1 MTSYIYITTNKGP
14 THIIYVHTFA
24 HSTLAQTQLIDI
36 VKRFETLQNVLLSV
50 TKNIQSI
57 LLTAVLAIILIYL
70 YSILGYMFFSNDF
83 MIATN
88 PMEHFTELR
97 KIGECDTDRYVVTK
111 MGEGYSYSNYC
122 QWVYFADLAILSFL
136 S

>member
-1 MTSYIYITTNKGP
+1 MHTC
-14 THIIYVHTFA
+14 VHT
-24 HSTLAQTQLIDI
+24 HTQTHMQLIDI

-97 KIGECDTDRYVVTK
+97 KMGECDAGKGLEHKHSVNCIK
-111 MGEGYSYSNYC
+111 MIYC
-122 QWVYFADLAILSFL
+122 GGDPMRIAIIIIDMAKSLLCNTFNF
-136 S
+136 

>member
-1 MTSYIYITTNKGP
+1 MYTHSHMYTSIIYILY
-14 THIIYVHTFA
+14 THTYTSS
-24 HSTLAQTQLIDI
+24 HSTHTHSNTLKYTQLIDI

-97 KIGECDTDRYVVTK
+97 KMGECDAGRDGRGNFSSRFNFYRF
-111 MGEGYSYSNYC
+111 G
-122 QWVYFADLAILSFL
+122 DILN
-136 S
+136 

>member
-1 MTSYIYITTNKGP
+1 M
-14 THIIYVHTFA
+14 
-24 HSTLAQTQLIDI
+24 
-36 VKRFETLQNVLLSV
+36 LSV

-97 KIGECDTDRYVVTK
+97 KAGECDAGTCIYVRIELEVLKGLKFHGFGDPLT
-111 MGEGYSYSNYC
+111 Y
-122 QWVYFADLAILSFL
+122 VHVHIVV
-136 S
+136 

>member
-1 MTSYIYITTNKGP
+1 MLPSPPPLPHSHIFML
-14 THIIYVHTFA
+14 THTHKFT
-24 HSTLAQTQLIDI
+24 QTQLIDI

-88 PMEHFTELR
+88 PMEHFIEL
-97 KIGECDTDRYVVTK
+97 KKMGECDAGKGKILR
-111 MGEGYSYSNYC
+111 
-122 QWVYFADLAILSFL
+122 DLIFSDLVIF
-136 S
+136 

>member
-1 MTSYIYITTNKGP
+1 MFGIGSELNVYLFTYTQ
-14 THIIYVHTFA
+14 V
-24 HSTLAQTQLIDI
+24 QLIDI

-83 MIATN
+83 MIVTN
-88 PMEHFTELR
+88 PMEHFKEL
-97 KIGECDTDRYVVTK
+97 KK
-111 MGEGYSYSNYC
+111 MGECEAGKREKRKKMSLCYC
-122 QWVYFADLAILSFL
+122 IVGILPGLLILCQLLFN
-136 S
+136 

>member
-1 MTSYIYITTNKGP
+1 MSHTHTHN
-14 THIIYVHTFA
+14 THIHMHTQT
-24 HSTLAQTQLIDI
+24 HTQLIDI

-97 KIGECDTDRYVVTK
+97 KMGECDAGKDGRGNFSSGFNFRIY
-111 MGEGYSYSNYC
+111 G
-122 QWVYFADLAILSFL
+122 DLLTFWGL
-136 S
+136 GCV

>member
-1 MTSYIYITTNKGP
+1 MKISSYTILVYNDP
-14 THIIYVHTFA
+14 HVHTCT
-24 HSTLAQTQLIDI
+24 HTHTHTHTHTLAYTQLIDI

-57 LLTAVLAIILIYL
+57 LLIAVLAIILIYL

-97 KIGECDTDRYVVTK
+97 KMGECDAGVYILRVTMHVTSAGSLGGNK
-111 MGEGYSYSNYC
+111 SH
-122 QWVYFADLAILSFL
+122 IL
-136 S
+136 

>member
-1 MTSYIYITTNKGP
+1 MSYAH
-14 THIIYVHTFA
+14 THT
-24 HSTLAQTQLIDI
+24 QTQLIDI

-97 KIGECDTDRYVVTK
+97 KMGECDAGKGLEHKHSVNCIK
-111 MGEGYSYSNYC
+111 MIYCGGGGGRTRKIPLRIAIIIIDMAKSLLCNYT
-122 QWVYFADLAILSFL
+122 FNF
-136 S
+136 

>member
-1 MTSYIYITTNKGP
+1 MFGIGSELNVYLFTY
-14 THIIYVHTFA
+14 
-24 HSTLAQTQLIDI
+24 TQLIDI

-88 PMEHFTELR
+88 PMEHFTEL
-97 KIGECDTDRYVVTK
+97 KK
-111 MGEGYSYSNYC
+111 MGECEAGKREKRKKMSLCYC
-122 QWVYFADLAILSFL
+122 IVGILPGLLILCQLLFN
-136 S
+136 

>member
-1 MTSYIYITTNKGP
+1 MHMLMD
-14 THIIYVHTFA
+14 THTYKF
-24 HSTLAQTQLIDI
+24 TLSQLIDI

-88 PMEHFTELR
+88 PMEHFIEL
-97 KIGECDTDRYVVTK
+97 KKMGECDAGKREIAKILGDLI
-111 MGEGYSYSNYC
+111 
-122 QWVYFADLAILSFL
+122 FADFVIF
-136 S
+136 

>member
-1 MTSYIYITTNKGP
+1 MTSYIYTTNKGP

-97 KIGECDTDRYVVTK
+97 KMGECDAGKGIAR
-111 MGEGYSYSNYC
+111 
-122 QWVYFADLAILSFL
+122 WFIFADLMIFQHDNNIYLYG
-136 S
+136 

>member
-1 MTSYIYITTNKGP
+1 MVYTLILYLCTHTLTHIYTHILYSHCTHTQLVNKG
-14 THIIYVHTFA
+14 IFMV
-24 HSTLAQTQLIDI
+24 SLISNKYT
-36 VKRFETLQNVLLSV
+36 VKGVIQSQAGASKGFETLQNVLLMIIV

-88 PMEHFTELR
+88 PMEHSYFIDLR
-97 KIGECDTDRYVVTK
+97 KIGVSECDAGKD
-111 MGEGYSYSNYC
+111 
-122 QWVYFADLAILSFL
+122 
-136 S
+136 